1 MLAGMTRT
9 SSSRRRAADQT
20 ARLAAEIRNAR
31 AIEGMTVRQVARR
44 AGVAA
49 STEARIEVGDSG
61 VAVSTLSAV
70 AEAVG
75 LDLVLRAYPGRKPSL
90 RDTGQLELAEA
101 LIARA
106 HAALKPEFELIVGS
120 HGESIDTAF
129 FGASEIVAAELERL
143 ILDFQDQ
150 YRRADRKGEA
160 LAALHQRP
168 VRLILVIED
177 TRTNRA
183 AVERHMPLV
192 RSALPAGSREIFA
205 SLAAGKPIGRDGLL
219 WIRRRRRATSVR

>member
-1 MLAGMTRT
+1 MLPGMART
-9 SSSRRRAADQT
+9 SSSRRRAADQA
-20 ARLAAEIRNAR
+20 ARLGAEIRNAR
-31 AIEGMTVRQVARR
+31 AIEGMSGRQVARR
-44 AGVAA
+44 AGVSA
-49 STEARIEVGDSG
+49 STQARIEVGDSG
-61 VAVSTLSAV
+61 VAVCTLSAV

-90 RDTGQLELAEA
+90 RDTGQLELADA
-101 LIARA
+101 LISRA
-106 HAALKPEFELIVGS
+106 HPSLKPEVELIVGP
-120 HGESIDTAF
+120 HGEAIDTAF

-150 YRRADRKGEA
+150 YRRADRKREA

-183 AVERHMPLV
+183 ALERHVPLV
-192 RSALPAGSREIFA
+192 KTALPAGSREILA
-205 SLAAGKPIGRDGLL
+205 ALAAGKPIGRDGLL
-219 WIRRRRRATSVR
+219 WIRRRSRVASSR

>member
-1 MLAGMTRT
+1 
-9 SSSRRRAADQT
+9 
-20 ARLAAEIRNAR
+20 
-31 AIEGMTVRQVARR
+31 MTVRQVARR
-44 AGVAA
+44 AGVAP
-49 STEARIEVGDSG
+49 STEARIELGDPG

-70 AEAVG
+70 AEAAG

-106 HAALKPEFELIVGS
+106 HPSLKSELELIVGP
-120 HGESIDTAF
+120 HGEAIDTAF

-150 YRRADRKGEA
+150 YRRADRKREA
-160 LAALHQRP
+160 LTALHQRP

-183 AVERHMPLV
+183 AVERHLPLV
-192 RSALPAGSREIFA
+192 KTALPAGSREIFA

-219 WIRRRRRATSVR
+219 WIRRRSRVTSVR